1 MTEDIR
7 DILDIERGSAPQ
19 VSKEDILGTQTK
31 KKISLPSGNRQ
42 NRRPEGMAREVFALL
57 YNDKKDVPPVIE
69 TETGPTYKL
78 QKARLGMRR
87 VRPWVWAPFINP
99 ARADGVPFY
108 HWRRVADE
116 GKEYPFAKF
125 NKKIEIPK
133 YTDIEY
139 KENLMSETWTQ
150 EETDRLFDMC
160 EWFDLRF
167 IIIQARWNLGEYENC
182 VKRSTEDL
190 KDRYY
195 SVCNT
200 LTKIRGGSV
209 NESKM
214 YDAEHETR
222 RKQQLERLYS
232 RTPKQIEEEQM
243 LIQEMR
249 KIEARKRDRD
259 RKTQDLQKL
268 ISAVDK
274 QNDSRKSLKIDKK
287 TTNHRKR
294 PTVPVRPTR
303 VDPNNFEATTIK
315 FPDIKNSGVST
326 RSQRMKIPA
335 NVSQK
340 KVKNVEQALESLK
353 IKLNPIP
360 TEEICQNY
368 NDLRN
373 EIVLLNELK
382 AACSSSDFE
391 LQTLKHQYETLNP
404 NGLLKIDPQLMEEM
418 ASLSVDEEENE
429 EKTDS
434 KVKIEVNDQEMED
447 VSDPNLLPKNV
458 LDII

>member
-1 MTEDIR
+1 MSEDIR
-7 DILDIERGSAPQ
+7 DILDIDRNAGPQ
-19 VSKEDILGTQTK
+19 VSKDDILGVQTK
-31 KKISLPSGNRQ
+31 KKMSLPSATRQ
-42 NRRPEGMAREVFALL
+42 TRRPEGMAREVFALL
-57 YNDKKDVPPVIE
+57 YNDKKDIPPVIE

-87 VRPWVWAPFINP
+87 VRPWIWTPFVNP
-99 ARADGVPFY
+99 AREDKVAFY

-125 NKKIEIPK
+125 NKKIEILK
-133 YTDIEY
+133 YTETEY
-139 KENLMSETWTQ
+139 KENLQSESWSR

-160 EWFDLRF
+160 QRFDLRF
-167 IIIQARWNLGEYENC
+167 IVIQGRWNYGEYENTI
-182 VKRSTEDL
+182 KRTTEDL

-200 LTKIRGGSV
+200 LTKIRGGNV
-209 NESKM
+209 NETKM
-214 YDAEHETR
+214 YDADHETR
-222 RKQQLERLYS
+222 RKQQLERLYN
-232 RTPKQIEEEQM
+232 RTPKQIEEEQI
-243 LIQEMR
+243 LIQEQR
-249 KIEARKRDRD
+249 KIEARKRERD

-274 QNDSRKSLKIDKK
+274 QNESRKSLKSDKK
-287 TTNHRKR
+287 TPHHRKR
-294 PTVPVRPTR
+294 LPVTVRPTR

-340 KVKNVEQALESLK
+340 KVKNVEQALQSLK

-360 TEEICQNY
+360 TEDICQNY

-382 AACSSSDFE
+382 AACSSSEFE

-404 NGLLKIDPQLMEEM
+404 EGILKISPELMQEL
-418 ASLSVDEEENE
+418 ASLSVDEDEIGVKSNENKKEE
-429 EKTDS
+429 
-434 KVKIEVNDQEMED
+434 DQSMD
-447 VSDPNLLPKNV
+447 LSNSISDPIPSSV

>member
-1 MTEDIR
+1 MSEDIR

-19 VSKEDILGTQTK
+19 VSKEDILGTQK

-99 ARADGVPFY
+99 ARKDGVPFY

-139 KENLMSETWTQ
+139 KENLVSETWTQ

-160 EWFDLRF
+160 ELFDLRF
-167 IIIQARWNLGEYENC
+167 IIIQGRWNLGDYENA

-200 LTKIRGGSV
+200 LTKVIRGGNV

-214 YDAEHETR
+214 FDAEHETR

-287 TTNHRKR
+287 TTHHRKR

-404 NGLLKIDPQLMEEM
+404 DGILKIDPQLLEEM

-429 EKTDS
+429 EVTDN
-434 KVKIEVNDQEMED
+434 KVKLEINDQEIED
-447 VSDPNLLPKNV
+447 ATDPNLPKNV